1 MPQRQSPKT
10 YLVECYWPG
19 VSEHKVAAAARQA
32 GAVAAQLRRQGRE
45 LRFLGSLLVPAE
57 ETVFCLFEGTESDVR
72 AASAQAGI
80 PAERILESFRVSAAE
95 PAQAEPMRSGRISTP
110 PAMGE
115 MPCRG
120 SKA

>member
-19 VSEHKVAAAARQA
+19 VSEHKVAA
-32 GAVAAQLRRQGRE
+32 
-45 LRFLGSLLVPAE
+45 GSLLVPAE